1 MSDAGG
7 SGRVVGLSTRL
18 IHTAEGAQPEAAP
31 LTTPTYETTTFLFD
45 STADLE
51 DYVAGRN
58 TKYLYSRYDNPSTR
72 ALEAKLAEAE
82 SAEAAMVFGSGMGAI
97 STTMLGLLSSGD
109 EVLCSAA
116 IYGGTFHVLQSF
128 LPRFG
133 ITARLL
139 DLEDLRDPTAAFGP
153 RTRMVWFESPIN
165 PTLRCLGIA
174 RLAGACRAA
183 GVLSVMDNTFATPC
197 NQQPLTLGVDLVMHS
212 VTKYLNGHSD
222 VTAGA
227 VMGPRAIVDRLVPA
241 RKLLGTMLDPAAA
254 TLVGRGL
261 KTLEVRMA
269 RHNENALALARAFEG
284 DARLT
289 RVLYPGL
296 PSHPDHAIAAA
307 QMRGF
312 GGMVTIEI
320 PGGLPAASAFFDR
333 IQVFKRATSLGGVE
347 SLAGLPVLTSQYG
360 WSDDA
365 LARADVTPGMV
376 RLSVGIETITDL
388 IADVDQALG

>member
-1 MSDAGG
+1 MPTT
-7 SGRVVGLSTRL
+7 RPGLATRL
-18 IHTAEGAQPEAAP
+18 IHTAEGAQPHAAP

-45 STADLE
+45 STADLQAYI
-51 DYVAGRN
+51 DGS
-58 TKYLYSRYDNPSTR
+58 TGKYLYSRYDNPSTH

-82 SAEAAMVFGSGMGAI
+82 QAEAAMVFGSGMGAI
-97 STTMLGLLSSGD
+97 ASTMLGLLSAGD

-116 IYGGTFHVLQSF
+116 IYGGTFHLLQSF

-133 ITARLL
+133 ISARLL
-139 DLEDLRDPTAAFGP
+139 ELDALRDPTAAIGP
-153 RTRMVWFESPIN
+153 RTKLVWFESPIN
-165 PTLRCLGIA
+165 PTLRCLDIA

-183 GVLSVMDNTFATPC
+183 GVRSVMDNTFATPY

-227 VMGPRAIVDRLVPA
+227 VMGARALVDSLLPA
-241 RKLLGTMLDPAAA
+241 RKLIGAMLDPAAA
-254 TLVGRGL
+254 SLVGRGL
-261 KTLEVRMA
+261 KTLEVRME
-269 RHNENALALARAFEG
+269 RHNANALALARAFDG
-284 DARLT
+284 DRRLT

-312 GGMVTIEI
+312 GGMVTIEL
-320 PGGLPAASAFFDR
+320 PGGLEAAGRFFDR

-360 WSDDA
+360 WTDEQ

-376 RLSVGIETITDL
+376 RLSVGIETLDDL
-388 IADVDQALG
+388 VADVDQALT

>member
-1 MSDAGG
+1 MATT
-7 SGRVVGLSTRL
+7 RPGLATRL
-18 IHTAEGAQPEAAP
+18 IHTAEGAQPHAAP

-45 STADLE
+45 STADLQAYI
-51 DYVAGRN
+51 DGS
-58 TKYLYSRYDNPSTR
+58 TGKYLYSRYDNPSTH

-82 SAEAAMVFGSGMGAI
+82 QAEAAMVFGSGMGAI
-97 STTMLGLLSSGD
+97 ASTMLGLLSAGD

-116 IYGGTFHVLQSF
+116 IYGGTFHLLQSF

-139 DLEDLRDPTAAFGP
+139 ELDALRDPTAAIGP
-153 RTRMVWFESPIN
+153 RTKLVWFESPIN
-165 PTLRCLGIA
+165 PTLRCLDIA

-183 GVLSVMDNTFATPC
+183 GVRSVMDNTYATPY

-227 VMGPRAIVDRLVPA
+227 VMGARALVDSLLPA
-241 RKLLGTMLDPAAA
+241 RKLIGAMLDPAAA
-254 TLVGRGL
+254 SLVGRGL
-261 KTLEVRMA
+261 KTLEVRME
-269 RHNENALALARAFEG
+269 RHNANALALARAFDG

-312 GGMVTIEI
+312 GGMVTIEL
-320 PGGLPAASAFFDR
+320 PGGLEAAGRFFDR

-360 WSDDA
+360 WTDEQ

-376 RLSVGIETITDL
+376 RLSVGIETLDDL
-388 IADVDQALG
+388 IADVDQALK

>member
-1 MSDAGG
+1 MPTT
-7 SGRVVGLSTRL
+7 RQGLATRL
-18 IHTAEGAQPEAAP
+18 IHTAEGAQPHAAP
-31 LTTPTYETTTFLFD
+31 LTTPIYETTTFLFD
-45 STADLE
+45 STADLQAYI
-51 DYVAGRN
+51 DGS
-58 TKYLYSRYDNPSTR
+58 TGKYLYSRYDNPSTH

-82 SAEAAMVFGSGMGAI
+82 QAEAAMVFGSGMGAI
-97 STTMLGLLSSGD
+97 ASTMLGLLSAGD

-116 IYGGTFHVLQSF
+116 IYGGTFHLLQSF

-139 DLEDLRDPTAAFGP
+139 ELDALRDPTAAIGP
-153 RTRMVWFESPIN
+153 RTKLVWFESPIN
-165 PTLRCLGIA
+165 PTLRCLDIA

-183 GVLSVMDNTFATPC
+183 SVRSVMDNTFATPY

-227 VMGPRAIVDRLVPA
+227 VMGARTLVDALLPA
-241 RKLLGTMLDPAAA
+241 RKLIGAMLDPAAA
-254 TLVGRGL
+254 SLVGRGL
-261 KTLEVRMA
+261 KTLEVRME
-269 RHNENALALARAFEG
+269 RHNANALALARAFDG
-284 DARLT
+284 DRRLT

-296 PSHPDHAIAAA
+296 PSHPDHGIAAA

-312 GGMVTIEI
+312 GGMVTIEL
-320 PGGLPAASAFFDR
+320 PGGLEAAGRFFDR
-333 IQVFKRATSLGGVE
+333 IEVFKRATSLGGVE

-360 WSDDA
+360 WTDEQ

-376 RLSVGIETITDL
+376 RLSVGIETLEDL
-388 IADVDQALG
+388 IADVDQALK

>member
-1 MSDAGG
+1 MPTT
-7 SGRVVGLSTRL
+7 RPGLATRL
-18 IHTAEGAQPEAAP
+18 IHTAEGAQPHAAP
-31 LTTPTYETTTFLFD
+31 LTTPIYETTTFLFD
-45 STADLE
+45 STADLQAYI
-51 DYVAGRN
+51 DGS
-58 TKYLYSRYDNPSTR
+58 TGKYLYSRYDNPSTH

-82 SAEAAMVFGSGMGAI
+82 QAEAAMVFGSGMGAI
-97 STTMLGLLSSGD
+97 ASTMLGLLSAGD

-116 IYGGTFHVLQSF
+116 IYGGTFHLLQSF

-139 DLEDLRDPTAAFGP
+139 ELDALRDPTAAIGP
-153 RTRMVWFESPIN
+153 RTKLVWFESPIN
-165 PTLRCLGIA
+165 PTLRCLDIA

-183 GVLSVMDNTFATPC
+183 GVRSVMDNTFATPY

-227 VMGPRAIVDRLVPA
+227 VMGTRALVDALLPA
-241 RKLLGTMLDPAAA
+241 RKLIGAMLDPAAA
-254 TLVGRGL
+254 SLVGRGL
-261 KTLEVRMA
+261 KTLEVRME
-269 RHNENALALARAFEG
+269 RHNANALALARAFDG
-284 DARLT
+284 DRRLT

-312 GGMVTIEI
+312 GGMVTIEL
-320 PGGLPAASAFFDR
+320 PGGLEAAGRFFDR
-333 IQVFKRATSLGGVE
+333 LQVFKRATSLGGVE

-360 WSDDA
+360 WTDEQ

-376 RLSVGIETITDL
+376 RLSVGIETLDDL
-388 IADVDQALG
+388 IADVDQALK

>member
-1 MSDAGG
+1 MPTT
-7 SGRVVGLSTRL
+7 RPGLATRL
-18 IHTAEGAQPEAAP
+18 IHTAEGAQPHAAP

-45 STADLE
+45 STADLQAYI
-51 DYVAGRN
+51 DGS
-58 TKYLYSRYDNPSTR
+58 TGKYLYSRYDNPSTH

-82 SAEAAMVFGSGMGAI
+82 QAEAAMVFGSGMGAI
-97 STTMLGLLSSGD
+97 ASTMLGWLSAGD

-116 IYGGTFHVLQSF
+116 IYGGTFHLLQSF

-139 DLEDLRDPTAAFGP
+139 ELDDLRDPTAAIGP
-153 RTRMVWFESPIN
+153 RTKLVWFESPIN
-165 PTLRCLGIA
+165 PTLRCLDIA
-174 RLAGACRAA
+174 RLAAACRAA
-183 GVLSVMDNTFATPC
+183 GVRSVMDNTFATPY
-197 NQQPLTLGVDLVMHS
+197 NQQPLTLGVDLVVHS

-227 VMGPRAIVDRLVPA
+227 VMGARALVDALLPA
-241 RKLLGTMLDPAAA
+241 RKLIGAMLDPAAA
-254 TLVGRGL
+254 SLVGRGL
-261 KTLEVRMA
+261 KTLDVRME
-269 RHNENALALARAFEG
+269 RHNANALALARAFDG
-284 DARLT
+284 DRRLT

-312 GGMVTIEI
+312 GGMVTIEL
-320 PGGLPAASAFFDR
+320 PGGLEAAGGFFDR

-360 WSDDA
+360 WTDEQ

-376 RLSVGIETITDL
+376 RLSVGIETIDDL
-388 IADVDQALG
+388 IADVDQALD

>member
-1 MSDAGG
+1 MPTT
-7 SGRVVGLSTRL
+7 RQGLATRL
-18 IHTAEGAQPEAAP
+18 IHTAEGAQPHAAP
-31 LTTPTYETTTFLFD
+31 LTTPIYETTTFLFD
-45 STADLE
+45 STADLQAYI
-51 DYVAGRN
+51 DGS
-58 TKYLYSRYDNPSTR
+58 TGKYLYSRYDNPSTH

-82 SAEAAMVFGSGMGAI
+82 QAEAAMVFGSGMGAI
-97 STTMLGLLSSGD
+97 ASTMLGLLSAGD

-116 IYGGTFHVLQSF
+116 IYGGTFHLLQSF

-139 DLEDLRDPTAAFGP
+139 ELDALRDPTAAIGP
-153 RTRMVWFESPIN
+153 RTKLVWFESPIN
-165 PTLRCLGIA
+165 PTLRCLDIA

-183 GVLSVMDNTFATPC
+183 SVRSVMDNTFATPY

-227 VMGPRAIVDRLVPA
+227 VMGARTLVDALLPA
-241 RKLLGTMLDPAAA
+241 RKLIGAMLDPAAA
-254 TLVGRGL
+254 SLVGRGL
-261 KTLEVRMA
+261 KTLEVRME
-269 RHNENALALARAFEG
+269 RHNANALALARAFDG
-284 DARLT
+284 DRRLT

-296 PSHPDHAIAAA
+296 PSHPDHGIAAA

-312 GGMVTIEI
+312 GGMVTIEL
-320 PGGLPAASAFFDR
+320 PGGLEAAGRFFDR
-333 IQVFKRATSLGGVE
+333 IEVFKRATSLGGVE

-360 WSDDA
+360 WTDEQ

-376 RLSVGIETITDL
+376 RLSVGIETLDDL
-388 IADVDQALG
+388 IADVDQALK

>member
-1 MSDAGG
+1 MPTT
-7 SGRVVGLSTRL
+7 RPGLATRL
-18 IHTAEGAQPEAAP
+18 IHTAEGAQPHAAP
-31 LTTPTYETTTFLFD
+31 LTTPIYETTTFLFD
-45 STADLE
+45 STADLQAYI
-51 DYVAGRN
+51 DGS
-58 TKYLYSRYDNPSTR
+58 TGKYLYSRYDNPSTH

-82 SAEAAMVFGSGMGAI
+82 RAEAAMVFGSGMGAI
-97 STTMLGLLSSGD
+97 ASTMLGLLSAGD

-116 IYGGTFHVLQSF
+116 IYGGTFHLLQSF

-139 DLEDLRDPTAAFGP
+139 ELDALRDPTAAIGP
-153 RTRMVWFESPIN
+153 RTKLVWFESPIN
-165 PTLRCLGIA
+165 PTLRCLDIA

-183 GVLSVMDNTFATPC
+183 GVRSVMDSTFATPY

-227 VMGPRAIVDRLVPA
+227 VMGTRALVDALLPA
-241 RKLLGTMLDPAAA
+241 RKLIGAMLDPAAA
-254 TLVGRGL
+254 SLVGRGL
-261 KTLEVRMA
+261 KTLEVRME
-269 RHNENALALARAFEG
+269 RHNANALALARAFDG
-284 DARLT
+284 DRRLT

-312 GGMVTIEI
+312 GGMVTIEL
-320 PGGLPAASAFFDR
+320 PGGLEAAGRFFDR
-333 IQVFKRATSLGGVE
+333 LQVFKRATSLGGVE

-360 WSDDA
+360 WTDEQ

-376 RLSVGIETITDL
+376 RLSVGIETLDDL
-388 IADVDQALG
+388 IADVDQALK

>member
-1 MSDAGG
+1 MPTT
-7 SGRVVGLSTRL
+7 RPGLATRL
-18 IHTAEGAQPEAAP
+18 IHTAEGAQPHAAP

-45 STADLE
+45 STADLQAYI
-51 DYVAGRN
+51 DGS
-58 TKYLYSRYDNPSTR
+58 TGKYLYSRYDNPSTH

-82 SAEAAMVFGSGMGAI
+82 QAEAAMVFGSGMGAI
-97 STTMLGLLSSGD
+97 ASTMLGLLSAGD

-116 IYGGTFHVLQSF
+116 IYGGTFHLLQSF

-139 DLEDLRDPTAAFGP
+139 ELDALRDPTAAIGP
-153 RTRMVWFESPIN
+153 RTKLVWFESPIN
-165 PTLRCLGIA
+165 PTLRCLDIA

-183 GVLSVMDNTFATPC
+183 GVRSVMDNTFATPY

-227 VMGPRAIVDRLVPA
+227 VMGARTLVDALLPA
-241 RKLLGTMLDPAAA
+241 RKLIGAMLDPAAA
-254 TLVGRGL
+254 SLVGRGL
-261 KTLEVRMA
+261 KTLEVRME
-269 RHNENALALARAFEG
+269 RHNANALALARAFDG
-284 DARLT
+284 DRRLT

-296 PSHPDHAIAAA
+296 SSHPDHAIAAA

-312 GGMVTIEI
+312 GGMVTIEL
-320 PGGLPAASAFFDR
+320 PGGLEAAGRFFDR

-360 WSDDA
+360 WTDEQ

-376 RLSVGIETITDL
+376 RLSVGIETLDDL
-388 IADVDQALG
+388 VADVDQALK

>member
-1 MSDAGG
+1 MPTT
-7 SGRVVGLSTRL
+7 RPGLATRL
-18 IHTAEGAQPEAAP
+18 IHTAEGAQPHAAP
-31 LTTPTYETTTFLFD
+31 LTTPIYETTTFLFD
-45 STADLE
+45 STADLQAYI
-51 DYVAGRN
+51 DGS
-58 TKYLYSRYDNPSTR
+58 TGKYLYSRYDNPSTH

-82 SAEAAMVFGSGMGAI
+82 QAEAAMVFGSGMGAI
-97 STTMLGLLSSGD
+97 ASTMLGLLSAGD

-116 IYGGTFHVLQSF
+116 IYGGTFHLLQSF

-139 DLEDLRDPTAAFGP
+139 ELDALRDPTAAIGP
-153 RTRMVWFESPIN
+153 RTKLVWFESPIN
-165 PTLRCLGIA
+165 PTLRCLDIA

-183 GVLSVMDNTFATPC
+183 GVRSVMDSTFATPY

-227 VMGPRAIVDRLVPA
+227 VMGARALVDALLPA
-241 RKLLGTMLDPAAA
+241 RKLIGAMLDPAAA
-254 TLVGRGL
+254 SLVGRGL
-261 KTLEVRMA
+261 KTLEVRME
-269 RHNENALALARAFEG
+269 RHNANALALARAFDG
-284 DARLT
+284 DRRLT

-312 GGMVTIEI
+312 GGMVTIEL
-320 PGGLPAASAFFDR
+320 PGGLEAAGRFFDR
-333 IQVFKRATSLGGVE
+333 LQVFKRATSLGGVE

-360 WSDDA
+360 WTDEQ

-376 RLSVGIETITDL
+376 RLSVGIETLDDL
-388 IADVDQALG
+388 IADVDQALK